1 MRLDSDAKR
10 VEQGS
15 LFQKKATLDKT
26 LGRDG
31 GRGGGGWRKKHG
43 KFECRGVGK
52 SEEDSA
58 SQVVCGGGI
67 SLRSSTIVGFGRVDR
82 HRKTGK

>member
-1 MRLDSDAKR
+1 MYGSPRCKHQWW
-10 VEQGS
+10 VEEGS

-43 KFECRGVGK
+43 NSNVK
-52 SEEDSA
+52 STKETSTRPTIQY
-58 SQVVCGGGI
+58 SGGHW
-67 SLRSSTIVGFGRVDR
+67 V
-82 HRKTGK
+82 